1 MLGATHAVLRRGA
14 RRRRAGAQRAQYRAR
29 IWGSTIANEATLL
42 GTDSLSNLQVA
53 CKQAPGERAKHAL
66 RRWHWLRQQIS
77 MGRVRLVHVRDADM
91 PADFLTK

>member
-1 MLGATHAVLRRGA
+1 M
-14 RRRRAGAQRAQYRAR
+14 
-29 IWGSTIANEATLL
+29 
-42 GTDSLSNLQVA
+42 SNLQVA

-91 PADFLTK
+91 PYL